1 MDLINH
7 NYNRAATTP
16 GDIVEHIP
24 TLYEY
29 AKNSETI
36 LELGVSMCVSTWAF
50 VKGLVDN
57 NSSKKKLISCDIGY
71 HENIEKVKEACT
83 NSGIDFTFEHKS
95 DLDLTFDEG
104 EIFDITF
111 IDTWHIY
118 GQLKRELAKFA
129 PITRNY
135 IIMHDTTIDAI
146 YGESIRDR
154 HDIPSLSLKTGI
166 PVEEITK
173 GLKYAIDEFLENNSE
188 WEVELVKTNNNGLT
202 VLKRIQ
208 K

>member
-1 MDLINH
+1 MDIINQ
-7 NYNRAATTP
+7 NYIWAASTP

-29 AKNSETI
+29 AKKSETI
-36 LELGVSMCVSTWAF
+36 IELGVSICISTWAF
-50 VKGLVDN
+50 VKGLLDN
-57 NSSKKKLISCDIGY
+57 NSSKKKLISCDIDY
-71 HENIEKVKEACT
+71 HKNVEVVKQACKDAD
-83 NSGIDFTFEHKS
+83 IDFTFEHKS
-95 DLDLTFDEG
+95 DLDLTFEQG
-104 EIFDITF
+104 EMFDITF

-154 HDIPSLSLKTGI
+154 HDIPSLSQKTGI

-173 GLKYAIDEFLENNSE
+173 GLKYAIDEFLETNPE
-188 WEVELVKTNNNGLT
+188 WSVELVKTNNNGLT
-202 VLKRIQ
+202 VLKRNQ
-208 K
+208 